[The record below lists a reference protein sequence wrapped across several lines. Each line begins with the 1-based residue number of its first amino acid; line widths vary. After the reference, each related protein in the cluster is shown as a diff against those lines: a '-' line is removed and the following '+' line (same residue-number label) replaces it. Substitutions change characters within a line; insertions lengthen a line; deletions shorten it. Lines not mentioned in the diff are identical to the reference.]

1 MARNQSVWL
10 RVLLIGA
17 SVLLLAWPTALIT
30 TFSFQLTR
38 QVGRDMEPA
47 LKDQQRLIVNKLVYR
62 LRYPQSGDVVV
73 LLDPLDP
80 NKSFAR
86 RVIAR
91 EGDTVRITGGHV
103 YINGKPLSDDYV
115 AAEFKSHD
123 DWGPQVVPVGY
134 YFVLSDNRN
143 SSSDSRYW
151 GFVPRRYIV
160 GKIAGQT
167 QGSIVGTLA
176 RR

>member
-1 MARNQSVWL
+1 MANNQSRWL
-10 RVLLIGA
+10 RVLHVGA
-17 SVLLLAWPTALIT
+17 SVSLLALSTAFIT
-30 TFSFQLTR
+30 IFPFQLTR

-103 YINGKPLSDDYV
+103 YVNGKPLSDDYV
-115 AAEFKSHD
+115 ATEFRSHE

-134 YFVLSDNRN
+134 YFVLSDRRN
-143 SSSDSRYW
+143 GSSDSRHW

-167 QGSIVGTLA
+167 QGSVPVGSHS
-176 RR
+176 